1 MKKLLL
7 FISLISLP
15 LLSGSCSNEPDL
27 SDSRIEYYRYAN
39 PTHDTE
45 TLIENESIRVA
56 IGKPVYLQIRTQSND
71 GSTPR
76 FFGQVDDQQKAEL
89 IGGEIPVVA
98 TYTHDDGSYRQINEL
113 EVFLLPDLY
122 SPGQVISFETRI
134 GSKSGVLSEK
144 IYLVLE

>member
-15 LLSGSCSNEPDL
+15 LLSGSCSNELDF
-27 SDSRIEYYRYAN
+27 SETWVHYYRSEGPAQDDGVRIKN
-39 PTHDTE
+39 D
-45 TLIENESIRVA
+45 SIRVA
-56 IGKPVYLQIRTQSND
+56 IGKPVYLQVRTQSND

-144 IYLVLE
+144 IYLVLK